1 MHPDDEQAL
10 GQHQAVGNLMV
21 AFGVFGGLLAV
32 VAGPVLQLDLGF
44 LDALDIGL
52 IAAAT
57 AAVGWMLRSW
67 RPPSGP

>member
-1 MHPDDEQAL
+1 MHSDDEHARE
-10 GQHQAVGNLMV
+10 QHQAVGNLLV

-67 RPPSGP
+67 RPPS